1 MYTQRTTEREN
12 LIYYLEVTD
21 LHSQKVA
28 GHIVDLSREGMR
40 LVSNKP
46 ISNNEVHQ
54 FSVKLPRELGNTS
67 PISVSVRSVWSAS
80 DINPSLF
87 DTGFSFEWVST
98 SNKNKIAQLIERYK
112 F

>member
-1 MYTQRTTEREN
+1 MYTQRTTERES

-28 GHIVDLSREGMR
+28 GHIVDISRDGMR

-46 ISNNEVHQ
+46 ILNNEVHQ
-54 FSVKLPRELGNTS
+54 FSVKLPRELGNTA
-67 PISVSVRSVWSAS
+67 PINVSVRSVWSAS

-87 DTGFSFEWVST
+87 DTGFSFEWISAGNQT
-98 SNKNKIAQLIERYK
+98 KISQLIERYK